1 MYIKSQHLY
10 MNDILNKIDRL
21 RTERNWSIY
30 KLAEEAGLTQSTVAN
45 MFARDTLPSIKT
57 LEALCSALGISLSE
71 FFAEDNSS
79 NLEEA
84 MIINAY
90 NKLSQR
96 DKRIIKSLLKA
107 MLNNEK

>member
-1 MYIKSQHLY
+1 

-57 LEALCSALGISLSE
+57 LEAICSALGISLSE

-79 NLEEA
+79 NFEDA

>member
-1 MYIKSQHLY
+1 

-45 MFARDTLPSIKT
+45 MFARGTLPSIKT

-79 NLEEA
+79 NLEDT

>member
-1 MYIKSQHLY
+1 

-71 FFAEDNSS
+71 FFTEDNSS

>member
-1 MYIKSQHLY
+1 MK
-10 MNDILNKIDRL
+10 DILNKIDRL
-21 RTERNWSIY
+21 RTVRNWSIY

-79 NLEEA
+79 NFEDA

>member
-1 MYIKSQHLY
+1 

-57 LEALCSALGISLSE
+57 LEALCSALGISLSK

-79 NLEEA
+79 NLEDA
-84 MIINAY
+84 IIINAY

>member
-1 MYIKSQHLY
+1 
-10 MNDILNKIDRL
+10 MNYILNKIDRL

-57 LEALCSALGISLSE
+57 LEAICSALGISLSE

-79 NLEEA
+79 NFEDA

>member
-1 MYIKSQHLY
+1 

-79 NLEEA
+79 NFEDA

>member
-1 MYIKSQHLY
+1 
-10 MNDILNKIDRL
+10 MNYILNKIDRL

-79 NLEEA
+79 NLEDA

>member
-1 MYIKSQHLY
+1 
-10 MNDILNKIDRL
+10 MNYILNKIDRL

-79 NLEEA
+79 NFEDA